1 MSVTLVSMSAYA
13 DLHDVSKQ
21 AVGKWKAKGYL
32 VLREGKVWVE
42 GSDRSLEHSGLGRF
56 AAAAAGQPVDAPRQP
71 QATTG
76 QPPASTGAAPAS
88 GPTPPPASPS
98 PLADLAAAVHQDD
111 ADPEL
116 ALADFLDSFAAGAFV
131 SIAVA
136 EQVKQNALAAKRL
149 VEARIAEEAV
159 VDVELAEAVL
169 FEQAR
174 LWRDAWMNFPTRVGP
189 LIAADLGV
197 EAGVAVELLTAHVH
211 QQISDLGE
219 VKADFAGD
227 AEG

>member
-1 MSVTLVSMSAYA
+1 MPVTLVSMSAYA

-32 VLREGKVWVE
+32 AFREGKVWVE
-42 GSDRSLEHSGLGRF
+42 NSDRALEHASLGRF
-56 AAAAAGQPVDAPRQP
+56 APLAPGQPVDARRQP
-71 QATTG
+71 EPTTG
-76 QPPASTGAAPAS
+76 QPVD
-88 GPTPPPASPS
+88 PPPEPPS
-98 PLADLAAAVHQDD
+98 PLAELAAAVHRDD
-111 ADPEL
+111 VDPEL
-116 ALADFLDSFAAGAFV
+116 ALADFLDSFAAGDFV

-149 VEARIAEEAV
+149 VEARIAEGAV
-159 VDVELAEAVL
+159 VSIELAEAVL

-189 LIAADLGV
+189 LIAADMGV

-211 QQISDLGE
+211 QQITDLGE
-219 VKADFAGD
+219 VKAEFAGD
-227 AEG
+227 TEG